1 MSTGLIE
8 AAARGNLQA
17 ARSSISQARGRDSA
31 GRTALMHA
39 AERGH
44 VDLIRLLRPR
54 EARIQDSRG
63 WTALFY
69 AVDKLNAGC
78 IELLLPEQDIRNQDD
93 ETALDL
99 AERRMRTANAFEAS
113 RLRRIIPLLSKQI
126 PLPRLPSSFSGYKLT
141 GQIGKGAFGVV
152 YSAQHEVR
160 GNCALKVVE
169 YQGQEGEEEALAIE
183 LEVPKTLMHP
193 NILHYYE
200 TFNEKAKGVAY
211 IAMPWYTGTL
221 IEEMRR
227 YRISKRRYTDE
238 EVWAYIQQIAAGL
251 AYLHSKGV
259 VHRDLKPGNILLSDS
274 GTCILADLGLASTV
288 KRSLVRAAAA
298 GTILYMAPEQHK
310 REAYGSAVDVWALGV
325 LVYEMCTGSLP
336 FSSREEIIS
345 FKSPAL
351 PARCA
356 NLTLLVQR
364 MLMVDPVQRPTA
376 WEVSEIAAGFTG
388 LKATH
393 LKTGN
398 RTKSTS
404 VIKHAKEQAT
414 TLKEEPSVEPRQT
427 PSHSALRESINCTIE
442 KFRGLAAKRE
452 EMLRSQTKPV
462 ESPVVETTPRVPLV
476 SKPETPKVI
485 LKRATIEVE
494 KVTPKPED
502 TRPVVGIPKSSP
514 PTPIIPRMPSP
525 SPQVSPLP
533 SPVPSQP
540 QSPIPLS
547 VPLPSSPPSMQRLDS
562 PLACSPLQLRKRR
575 RSLSAT
581 TIGSP
586 GIGLL
591 YTRVGAMDQEI
602 AALRAELLATNALFE
617 EEQDSRDQ
625 HI

>member
-1 MSTGLIE
+1 MSVGLIE
-8 AAARGNLQA
+8 AAIRGNLPA
-17 ARSSISQARGRDSA
+17 ARSSISQARGRDST

-44 VDLIRLLRPR
+44 ADLVRLLRPR
-54 EARIQDSRG
+54 EARLQDSRG

-69 AVDKLNAGC
+69 AVDKLNANC
-78 IELLLPEQDIRNQDD
+78 IELLLPEQDLRNRDD

-99 AERRMRTANAFEAS
+99 AERRMKTANAFEAS
-113 RLRRIIPLLSKQI
+113 RLRRIIPQLSKQVVF
-126 PLPRLPSSFSGYKLT
+126 PRLPSPLSGYKLT
-141 GQIGKGAFGVV
+141 GQIGKGAFGIV

-169 YQGQEGEEEALAIE
+169 YQGQEGEEEALAVE

-200 TFNEKAKGVAY
+200 TLNEKAKGVAY
-211 IAMPWYTGTL
+211 IVMPWYTGTL

-227 YRISKRRYTDE
+227 YRVNKRRYTDE

-288 KRSLVRAAAA
+288 KRSLVQASAA
-298 GTILYMAPEQHK
+298 GTVLYMAPEQHK

-336 FSSREEIIS
+336 FSNREEIIS

-351 PARCA
+351 PARCP

-376 WEVSEIAAGFTG
+376 WEISEIAAGLTG
-388 LKATH
+388 LKATR

-398 RTKSTS
+398 RTKSTG
-404 VIKHAKEQAT
+404 VIKHAKEQAST
-414 TLKEEPSVEPRQT
+414 ITIKEEPIAEPRQT
-427 PSHSALRESINCTIE
+427 STHSALRESINGTIE
-442 KFRGLAAKRE
+442 KFRSLAAKRE
-452 EMLRSQTKPV
+452 EILRSQTKPV
-462 ESPVVETTPRVPLV
+462 ESPVVEPTIPRVLV
-476 SKPETPKVI
+476 TSRLETPKVI
-485 LKRATIEVE
+485 PKSTTIE
-494 KVTPKPED
+494 KPTPKPED
-502 TRPVVGIPKSSP
+502 TMPVVGMPKSTPS
-514 PTPIIPRMPSP
+514 TPIIPRMSSP
-525 SPQVSPLP
+525 SPQVSPFS
-533 SPVPSQP
+533 SPVPSQS

-547 VPLPSSPPSMQRLDS
+547 VPLPPSPPSMQRLDS
-562 PLACSPLQLRKRR
+562 PVACSPLQLKKRR

-617 EEQDSRDQ
+617 ED
-625 HI
+625 